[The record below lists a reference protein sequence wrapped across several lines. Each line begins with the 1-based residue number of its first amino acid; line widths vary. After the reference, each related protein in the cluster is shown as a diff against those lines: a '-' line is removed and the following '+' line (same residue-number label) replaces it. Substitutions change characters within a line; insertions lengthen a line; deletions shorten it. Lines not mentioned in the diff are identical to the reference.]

1 MSGQVIS
8 FSSKVPLPK
17 ESSVLPAGKVQ
28 GGNAHEALG
37 TPLLSKEDGSFKGSL
52 KAAKKAEAKRRK
64 LKKSSQRGPVIDT
77 GGRAQAI
84 LVPNEKAPGHLHKKP
99 GIDGEVK
106 VKGHQ
111 DMGGNEKSPKKSERV
126 LSQIKRGNPILKRT
140 SFGAVN
146 EAKGGAPEK
155 GAKAG
160 LKEDSARQIP
170 LHARGRVKGGSNVAG
185 KVKAV
190 VKQKGILTEVLRGNP
205 IPGKAHSVAVK
216 KVREKALKKG
226 AEVMVKDDFAGQMP
240 SGKEIFH
247 SGRIHSKSGG
257 TFTKRGLPKIPT
269 GVIRTGILSP
279 LKAAALKGAAKK
291 GEKAVKE
298 RRAGKK
304 VARGTSAS
312 KRRALR
318 GAAISKG
325 TTAKDVLPFLESFK
339 AGKGEGSVKLFNG
352 RGLISSVTAE
362 SASGGAPVGP
372 LSGRGHKAVFSDS
385 AALLNMSAPVLP
397 SQSRG
402 RTFSA
407 NLKGVMQG
415 RGEQMLKQATD
426 GLVMSLRKGEREIVL
441 NLEPAEL
448 GHLEIKVTMHH
459 GLVDASILV
468 ENADVMAM
476 LNANTASLK
485 EHLAGQGFMLGGLE
499 VALKGSDTPAR
510 QRGGQFGGH
519 GGHYG
524 RGGRGIIGAAPTGEE
539 LPLAVN
545 AFNGGMP
552 RGALDLFI

>member
-1 MSGQVIS
+1 MSGQVIPL
-8 FSSKVPLPK
+8 SSKVPLPK

-37 TPLLSKEDGSFKGSL
+37 MPLLSKEDGSFKGSL

-64 LKKSSQRGPVIDT
+64 LKKSSQGGPAIDT
-77 GGRAQAI
+77 GGHVQAI
-84 LVPNEKAPGHLHKKP
+84 LVPNGKAPGYLHKKP

-106 VKGHQ
+106 LKGHQ
-111 DMGGNEKSPKKSERV
+111 DMGGNEKAPKKSERV

-140 SFGAVN
+140 SSGAVN
-146 EAKGGAPEK
+146 EAKGGSPEK

-160 LKEDSARQIP
+160 LKEDSAGQIP
-170 LHARGRVKGGSNVAG
+170 LHARGWVKGGSNVAG
-185 KVKAV
+185 NEKAW
-190 VKQKGILTEVLRGNP
+190 VKQKRILTKVLRGNP
-205 IPGKAHSVAVK
+205 IPGKAPSVAVK
-216 KVREKALKKG
+216 EVPEKALKKG

-240 SGKEIFH
+240 PGKEMTH
-247 SGRIHSKSGG
+247 SGIIHAKSGG
-257 TFTKRGLPKIPT
+257 ASPKVGLLKIP
-269 GVIRTGILSP
+269 GGAIRAGILSP

-304 VARGTSAS
+304 GARGASAS

-318 GAAISKG
+318 GATISKG
-325 TTAKDVLPFLESFK
+325 TTAKDVLPFPESLK

-362 SASGGAPVGP
+362 SASGGASVGP
-372 LSGRGHKAVFSDS
+372 LSGQGHKAVFSDS

-397 SQSRG
+397 QSRG

-510 QRGGQFGGH
+510 QKGRQFGGH

-524 RGGRGIIGAAPTGEE
+524 RGGRGLIGAAPTGEE

-552 RGALDLFI
+552 GGALDLFI